1 MWGCL
6 SPIPGSPARNGAEA
20 LPAPVPNPP
29 AQRPLPEKGP
39 YLWAR
44 ENFYA
49 LLLTASILTLAAMAL
64 PPPFEHLDTLGFSA
78 VVLIQLVELGGIIP
92 STVRRRAFQA
102 LGWFCL
108 LSLWLWFLTPS
119 SMLNSGIP
127 VLVLWTLFQTFAYQL
142 LVRMLGEE
150 RRVNGQVL
158 MGALA
163 GYILLGLTAALLMTS
178 LETILP
184 GSFSGVRTPVPA
196 DTPGLGV
203 EEAALGKLSFP
214 RMGYLAFVT
223 MTTLGYGDLLPTTA
237 AAQMMSIA
245 FSVLGPFYLA
255 VVMGLLIGRYIQQES
270 PGA

>member
-1 MWGCL
+1 M
-6 SPIPGSPARNGAEA
+6 
-20 LPAPVPNPP
+20 
-29 AQRPLPEKGP
+29 
-39 YLWAR
+39 
-44 ENFYA
+44 
-49 LLLTASILTLAAMAL
+49 
-64 PPPFEHLDTLGFSA
+64 
-78 VVLIQLVELGGIIP
+78 VLIQLVELGGIIP
-92 STVRRRAFQA
+92 STVRRRTFQA

-184 GSFSGVRTPVPA
+184 GSFSGVRTPIPA
-196 DTPGLGV
+196 DTEGIGV

-214 RMGYLAFVT
+214 RMGYLAFV
-223 MTTLGYGDLLPTTA
+223 L
-237 AAQMMSIA
+237 S
-245 FSVLGPFYLA
+245 
-255 VVMGLLIGRYIQQES
+255 LIHI
-270 PGA
+270 